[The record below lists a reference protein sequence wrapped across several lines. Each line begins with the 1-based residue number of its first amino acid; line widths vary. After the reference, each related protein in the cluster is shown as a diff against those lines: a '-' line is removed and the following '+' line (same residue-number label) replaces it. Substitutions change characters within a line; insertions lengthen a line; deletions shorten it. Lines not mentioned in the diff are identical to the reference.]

1 MRKKGKKQFPL
12 MNASVNHPHPIELE
26 HISQIL
32 DGNSIIYEMALQ
44 DLTHNVDN
52 PSEQM
57 A

>member
-1 MRKKGKKQFPL
+1 MRKKWKKQFPL
-12 MNASVNHPHPIELE
+12 MNASVNHPHGIELE

-44 DLTHNVDN
+44 DLTHNGDN